1 MREYPYLDQQMKQ
14 QVEQDIMKGGALRV
28 IYRDEV
34 IYDNVFG
41 YADAEERIPMGPDT
55 IFRLYSMT
63 KPITAAALMILYD
76 RGQVDLYDPVSR
88 YLPGFRNQKVW
99 RNGVLEPVVREAT
112 ILDLLTMTSGLVYP
126 GQESGPG
133 EIMQELFDAFYAGV
147 EQGKAFSTYEMC
159 NRIGEQPLICQ
170 PGECWHYGTSADIV
184 AGVIEVITGK
194 RYGDYLKE
202 EIFNPLGMVDTDF
215 WVPAEKRER
224 FAEIYLRNEKGE
236 LEPCEWQHLGLAY
249 KYEKPPEFEIGGAGL
264 VSTVSDYA
272 KFAQM
277 LLNGGVYR
285 GRRILSERA
294 VSLLTTNHLAES
306 QRSIFNGWESCYGCG
321 YGGLMRVIEN
331 PWTAGAGVKGEYGW
345 DGWTGNY
352 FCNDPVNKLT
362 FLYFIQVGGG
372 NGQRPIRTLKQAV
385 YGAIESV

>member
-99 RNGVLEPVVREAT
+99 RNGILEPVVREAT

-215 WVPAEKRER
+215 WVPAEKRAR
-224 FAEIYLRNEKGE
+224 FAKKYIRNAEGN
-236 LEPCEWQHLGLAY
+236 LVPCDIQHLGVAY
-249 KYEKPPEFEIGGAGL
+249 QYEKRPEFEIGGAGL
-264 VSTVSDYA
+264 VSTMEDYSR
-272 KFAQM
+272 FAGM
-277 LLNGGVYR
+277 LLHEGSYC
-285 GRRILSERA
+285 GRHILSKHA
-294 VSLLTTNHLAES
+294 VRFMRTDHLIPEQAKTYD
-306 QRSIFNGWESCYGCG
+306 WESVRGYGYGC
-321 YGGLMRVIEN
+321 LMRVLKN
-331 PWTAGAGVKGEYGW
+331 VTGADAGYPGEFGW
-345 DGWTGNY
+345 DGWTGNH
-352 FCNDPVNKLT
+352 FLIDPANRLIMIYLK
-362 FLYFIQVGGG
+362 QVAEGVD
-372 NGQRPIRTLKQAV
+372 QRPIHLMKQII
-385 YGAIESV
+385 YGTMLD